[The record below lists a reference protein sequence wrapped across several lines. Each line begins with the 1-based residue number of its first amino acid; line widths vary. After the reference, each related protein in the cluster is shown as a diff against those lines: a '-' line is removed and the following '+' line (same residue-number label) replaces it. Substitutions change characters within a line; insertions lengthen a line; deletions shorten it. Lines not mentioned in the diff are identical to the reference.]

1 MEKNWSVSLEHGEYV
16 NNLGLL
22 INDAME
28 AVSQTAKGYYV
39 NIVTPGKLENP
50 DDYLTDGTSEIKWMW
65 RVCSEGGTCGLCKLS
80 GKAANSKGRFANSSL
95 LSANKN
101 GNLHIAAYFLLIK
114 YSGNS
119 HCLIL
124 AYRVG

>member
-1 MEKNWSVSLEHGEYV
+1 MEKNWSASLEHGEYV

-22 INDAME
+22 INDAM
-28 AVSQTAKGYYV
+28 AAISRTAKGYYV

-65 RVCSEGGTCGLCKLS
+65 RVWGGTCVLCKLS

-101 GNLHIAAYFLLIK
+101 GNLHIEAYFLLIK
-114 YSGNS
+114 MGI
-119 HCLIL
+119 CI
-124 AYRVG
+124 